1 MTFRIDIGIDP
12 GLSGAIAVLADGDA
26 VSVHDMPTRTV
37 GDWGEVDAAVLAAML
52 RGVRAQY
59 RGAVF
64 FACVERVG
72 ARPADGGTS
81 AFRFGET
88 SGKIKAVLETLG
100 IEYSRAIPAVWKR
113 HYGLI
118 GADKDASRQTALR
131 IFPGMAAQL
140 KRKKDDGRAE
150 ALLLARWNFN
160 LQFAGGVA
168 A

>member
-1 MTFRIDIGIDP
+1 MMRIDFGIDP
-12 GLSGAIAVLADGDA
+12 GLSGAVGVLADGEA
-26 VSVHDMPTRTV
+26 VAVHDMPTRKV
-37 GDWGEVDAAVLAAML
+37 GDWGEVDAQRLAEVI
-52 RGVRAQY
+52 RSVRRDY
-59 RGAVF
+59 PGAVF

-72 ARPADGGTS
+72 ARPGDGGTS
-81 AFRFGET
+81 AFRFGES
-88 SGKIKAVLETLG
+88 SGKAKAVLESLG
-100 IEYSRAIPAVWKR
+100 VPYSRAIPAVWKR

-118 GADKDASRQTALR
+118 GENKGGSLDVARRL
-131 IFPGMAAQL
+131 FPGMGEQL